1 MTPAG
6 SFTDT
11 FGDSARDFFAAAD
24 LARVELLPPGGRAAV
39 LELGCGGGA
48 TGALALRQRRC
59 ASWIGIEADAAAASD
74 ALFAL
79 TDVRVGELEALD
91 LPYGPGAFDVIL
103 LGDGVAGFKTPQAT
117 MPRLAAMLKSGGWLY
132 VMAADL
138 RAPYAAPG
146 WLETKSLAKLLRR
159 AGLNAISAPA
169 RGFARG
175 RMP

>member
-1 MTPAG
+1 V
-6 SFTDT
+6 SFSET

-24 LARVELLPPGGRAAV
+24 RARVELLPPGGKAAV

-79 TDVRVGELEALD
+79 TDVHVGALEALS
-91 LPYGPGAFDVIL
+91 LPYGQGAFDVIL
-103 LGDGVAGFKTPQAT
+103 LGDGVAGFETPQAT
-117 MPRLAAMLKSGGWLY
+117 VPRLAAMLKGGGWLY
-132 VMAADL
+132 VMAPEMTASDGTP
-138 RAPYAAPG
+138 A
-146 WLETKSLAKLLRR
+146 WLEAKSLAKLLRR

-169 RGFARG
+169 RGLARG